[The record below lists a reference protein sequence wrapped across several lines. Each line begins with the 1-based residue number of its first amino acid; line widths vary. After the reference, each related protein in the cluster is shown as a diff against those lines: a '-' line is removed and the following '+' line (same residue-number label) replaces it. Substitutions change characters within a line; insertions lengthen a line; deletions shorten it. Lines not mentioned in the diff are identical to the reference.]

1 MNPKVSIITVCYNS
15 AETIEVAVKS
25 VLSQKY
31 QSIEYI
37 IIDGNSTDATRSI
50 IEKYQSKITR
60 FVSEKDEGIY
70 FALNKGIELATC
82 EIIGILHA
90 DDLYTNEYVISEVV
104 ETFAKS
110 KADAVYADLQYVA
123 KENINKIVRHWVSGP
138 YKENSF
144 LYGWMPPH
152 PTFFVKKEIYLKYG
166 LFNTSFKTA
175 ADYELMLRFIHKHK
189 VKLAYLNK
197 VIVKMRMG
205 GKSNKSIFN
214 RIKANA
220 EDRKA
225 WAVNELKPYFFTL
238 YLKPLRK
245 ITQFLCK

>member
-1 MNPKVSIITVCYNS
+1 M
-15 AETIEVAVKS
+15 
-25 VLSQKY
+25 LSQKY
-31 QSIEYI
+31 NNIEYI
-37 IIDGNSTDATRSI
+37 IIDGYSTDTTKSI

-60 FVSEKDEGIY
+60 FVSEKDAGIY
-70 FALNKGIELATC
+70 FALNKGIELATGD
-82 EIIGILHA
+82 IIGILHA
-90 DDLYTNEYVISEVV
+90 DDLYTSEYVISEVV

-110 KADAVYADLQYVA
+110 KADAVYANLQYVA
-123 KENINKIVRHWVSGP
+123 KGNINKIIRHWVSGP

-152 PTFFVKKEIYLKYG
+152 PTFFVRKEIYNKYG
-166 LFNTSFKTA
+166 VFDTHFTSA
-175 ADYELMLRFIHKHK
+175 ADYELMLRFMHKCK
-189 VKLAYLNK
+189 ISVAYLNK

-214 RIKANA
+214 RIKANT

-225 WAVNELKPYFFTL
+225 WVVNGLKPYFFTL

-245 ITQFLCK
+245 ITQFF

>member
-25 VLSQKY
+25 VLSQQY
-31 QSIEYI
+31 NNIEYI
-37 IIDGNSTDATRSI
+37 IIDGYSTDATKSI
-50 IEKYQSKITR
+50 IEKYQSKITH
-60 FVSEKDEGIY
+60 FVSEKDAGIY
-70 FALNKGIELATC
+70 FALNKGIELATGD
-82 EIIGILHA
+82 IIGILHA
-90 DDLYTNEYVISEVV
+90 DDLYTSEYVISEVV

-110 KADAVYADLQYVA
+110 KADAIYANLQYVA

-152 PTFFVKKEIYLKYG
+152 PTFFVRREIYNKYG
-166 LFNTSFKTA
+166 FFDTRFTSA
-175 ADYELMLRFIHKHK
+175 ADYELMLRFIHKCK
-189 VKLAYLNK
+189 IGVSYLNK

-205 GKSNKSIFN
+205 GKSNKSVFN
-214 RIKANA
+214 RIKANT

-225 WAVNELKPYFFTL
+225 WVVNGLKPYFFTL

-245 ITQFLCK
+245 ITQFF

>member
-15 AETIEVAVKS
+15 AETIEVSVKS

-31 QSIEYI
+31 NNIEYI
-37 IIDGNSTDATRSI
+37 IIDGYSTDTTKSI

-60 FVSEKDEGIY
+60 FVSEKDAGIY
-70 FALNKGIELATC
+70 FALNKGIELATGD
-82 EIIGILHA
+82 IIGILHA
-90 DDLYTNEYVISEVV
+90 DDLYTSEYVISEVV

-110 KADAVYADLQYVA
+110 KADAVYANLQYVA
-123 KENINKIVRHWVSGP
+123 KGNINKIIRHWVSGP

-152 PTFFVKKEIYLKYG
+152 PTFFVRKEIYNKYG
-166 LFNTSFKTA
+166 VFDTHFTSA
-175 ADYELMLRFIHKHK
+175 ADYELMLRFMHKCK
-189 VKLAYLNK
+189 ISVAYLNK

-214 RIKANA
+214 RIKANT

-225 WAVNELKPYFFTL
+225 WVVNGLKPYFFTL

-245 ITQFLCK
+245 ITQFF

>member
-25 VLSQKY
+25 VLSQQY
-31 QSIEYI
+31 NNIEYI
-37 IIDGNSTDATRSI
+37 IIDGYSTDATKSI
-50 IEKYQSKITR
+50 IEKYQSKITH
-60 FVSEKDEGIY
+60 FVSEKDAGIY
-70 FALNKGIELATC
+70 FALNKGIELTTGD
-82 EIIGILHA
+82 IIGILHA
-90 DDLYTNEYVISEVV
+90 DDLYTSEYVISEVV

-110 KADAVYADLQYVA
+110 KADAIYANLQYVA

-152 PTFFVKKEIYLKYG
+152 PTFFVRREIYNKYG
-166 LFNTSFKTA
+166 FFDTRFTSA
-175 ADYELMLRFIHKHK
+175 ADYELMLRFIHKCK
-189 VKLAYLNK
+189 IGVSYLNK

-205 GKSNKSIFN
+205 GKSNKSVFN
-214 RIKANA
+214 RIKANT

-225 WAVNELKPYFFTL
+225 WVVNGLKPYFFTL

-245 ITQFLCK
+245 ITQFF